1 METVIEYPTADTR
14 NLTASWVY
22 KLAVLTNRIL
32 FSGTFRT
39 EVFGEEYVLSEKKF
53 ILASN
58 HASFLDPPLVGCFLD
73 RPICYFARDTL
84 FIKGFIGKLLKN
96 LYAIPI
102 KREAS
107 SDVKG
112 MKLSFQVLKG
122 GSGLLIFPEGTRTED
137 GKFKT
142 PKSGVGLFACRT
154 QAPVLPARI
163 WGTFGAYGKGMKFF
177 QFAKPIRLVYGKP
190 IYPADFDPGKA
201 DPQRYETASRN
212 IMDAIENIKAPYQPS
227 I

>member
-1 METVIEYPTADTR
+1 MEEIIYPNEKTR
-14 NLTASWVY
+14 VLSASWVY
-22 KLAVLTNRIL
+22 KLAVLVNRVF
-32 FSGTFRT
+32 FSATFRT
-39 EVFGEEYVLSEKKF
+39 EVYGEEIVLSEKSF

-84 FIKGFIGKLLKN
+84 FVGGGVGTLLKA

-102 KREAS
+102 KRDAAT
-107 SDVKG
+107 DVKG

-137 GKFKT
+137 GDFQEAKA
-142 PKSGVGLFACRT
+142 GVGMFACRT
-154 QAPVLPARI
+154 GTTVLPARI
-163 WGTFGAYGKGMKFF
+163 WGTYKAYGKGMKFF

-190 IYPADFDPGKA
+190 VQAEEFDPGKT
-201 DPQRYETASRN
+201 DENRYEEASRR
-212 IMDAIENIKAPYQPS
+212 IMEKIKAIRAPYQPAV
-227 I
+227 